1 MPVEVKHIDRDN
13 FEVAVSSDVVKYQKV
28 KVTNK
33 AYYRY
38 SLSDISEAQ
47 LVNRAFLFVLRKT
60 TQQIHTNNLQYRR
73 NRELLSGI

>member
-73 NRELLSGI
+73 TRELLSGI